1 MTEIGHA
8 LSNEEH
14 HPNDLIRYAQRVEEV
29 GFSFALFT
37 SIRSVQ
43 TRKASSASISA
54 KFFPGFAKF

>member
-14 HPNDLIRYAQRVEEV
+14 HPNDLIRYAQRVEEI

-43 TRKASSASISA
+43 TRKG
-54 KFFPGFAKF
+54 FFRFYQREILPRFR